1 MNGVRRPSVGV
12 VVLNHNGRLLAERC
26 LQSVVR
32 AGYPTLDLIAVDNN
46 STDGSVAYLTE
57 RFPGATI
64 LSSPVNLGVTGGR
77 NLGFHE
83 AMRRGHDYILSLDSD
98 ARIDVSTIEELVAV
112 AEADPRVGILGPKTY
127 NDDETRT
134 IQCVGGRIL
143 WTENVTRERGAGE
156 PDRGQYD
163 ALTDIDY
170 IPGFA
175 FMARGDVFAQL
186 DALDETFEGYG
197 HEDTD
202 FCLRA
207 KQLGYRIMYVP
218 RAVVWHKGSATIGG
232 YSARRKY
239 LEAVNSVLLVRRYG
253 TAVQRL
259 KYAVY
264 AGLGLFYALAV
275 QTPRGNAGSV
285 WAKAR
290 GLWRGLRKPLPPP
303 PSGTREQVA
312 RDPMIHQA
320 EGR

>member
-32 AGYPTLDLIAVDNN
+32 AGYPAVELILVDNN

-57 RFPGATI
+57 RFPAATV

-77 NLGFHE
+77 NLGFRE

-98 ARIDVSTIEELVAV
+98 ARVDVSLIEELIAV
-112 AEADPRVGILGPKTY
+112 AEADPRIGVLGPKTY
-127 NDDETRT
+127 NDDDSRT

-163 ALTDIDY
+163 TLTDIDY

-175 FMARGDVFAQL
+175 FMARGDVFVQL

-207 KQLGYRIMYVP
+207 KQLGYRIVYVP

-253 TAVQRL
+253 SAAQRL

-264 AGLGLFYALAV
+264 AGFGLIYALGV
-275 QTPRGNAGSV
+275 QAPRGNAKAVG
-285 WAKAR
+285 AKAR
-290 GLWRGLRKPLPPP
+290 GLWRGLFKPLPPP
-303 PSGTREQVA
+303 HDGP
-312 RDPMIHQA
+312 QA
-320 EGR
+320 TMAQEGR